1 MKARTGVVFLVVICV
16 GMVIALLAEK
26 EHADKQQ
33 KENAYA
39 ISDFSNQLAS
49 ANLNLDG
56 LRQVN
61 LILTNDPPLRSKPPR
76 TKSPTSSPKIR
87 PWTSRW

>member
-1 MKARTGVVFLVVICV
+1 MKTRLGVTILVVICA
-16 GMVIALLAEK
+16 GMALALLLEK
-26 EHADKQQ
+26 NRADKQL
-33 KENAYA
+33 KEDADS

-61 LILTNDPPLRSKPPR
+61 LILTNDLVAAQQ
-76 TKSPTSSPKIR
+76 T
-87 PWTSRW
+87 